1 MRAPIGSTATAPKTL
16 TLEGRS
22 GLGHDGAMTGLA
34 AATAV
39 TTTGDGAYGAELS
52 PDWEV
57 WGPQGGY
64 LASVALRAAG
74 VAVGRARPASI
85 NAHFVGAGAS
95 GPVDISV
102 IVNRATKVGTSAT
115 VRVTQP
121 SDRGE
126 RMLLTALVW
135 GVDDELPGLEHQV
148 DTHPI
153 EDMQPDGLPN
163 MATLMAGFGGPPHP
177 FWNNLEQRPLNWIED
192 WENRPARD
200 PLVHCWFR
208 FVDGETHDDPWLD
221 ACRSLVVL
229 DLEGWGAATR
239 PHVGVLEHFAPTI
252 ELSCR
257 FLGSTHHD
265 VWLLSDARAP
275 VARHGLVAHTGEIW
289 TQDGRLVAT
298 GGSTLLCRPAARRPD
313 GR

>member
-1 MRAPIGSTATAPKTL
+1 
-16 TLEGRS
+16 
-22 GLGHDGAMTGLA
+22 MTGLA

-39 TTTGDGAYGAELS
+39 TPVADGRFEADLS
-52 PDWEV
+52 PEWEV

-74 VAVGRARPASI
+74 VASDRARPASI
-85 NAHFVGAGAS
+85 NTHFVGAGAS
-95 GPVDISV
+95 GPVTV
-102 IVNRATKVGTSAT
+102 TTTVNRATKVGTS
-115 VRVTQP
+115 VSVEVTQP

-126 RMLLTALVW
+126 RLLLTAIVW

-148 DTHPI
+148 DDTPI
-153 EDMQPDGLPN
+153 GNMRPDDLTD
-163 MATLMAGFGGPPHP
+163 MATLMADRGGPPHP
-177 FWNNLEQRPLNWIED
+177 FWHNLEQRPLSWIDD
-192 WENRPARD
+192 WDNRPAAD
-200 PLVHCWFR
+200 PIVHCWFR
-208 FVDGETHDDPWLD
+208 FVDGETHDEPWLD

-239 PHVGVLEHFAPTI
+239 PHVGTLEHFAPTI

-257 FLGSTHHD
+257 FLGSTHND
-265 VWLLSDARAP
+265 PWLLSQAQSP
-275 VARHGLVAHTGEIW
+275 VARGGLVAHNGEIW
-289 TQDGRLVAT
+289 TPDSRLVAT